1 MSTSHYEK
9 NGGVEGNTPGN
20 CAVRNCAVEHTHL
33 IFTREGNG
41 RIWPSAIPYWV
52 QWCRKSIWRSPK
64 LHSHPCGSPNFL
76 HMCIVYSPNDINHAV
91 CTQFFFLFLH
101 FIFTKMEL
109 LTHEAK
115 IKGKHLASL
124 ELFLQSS
131 IKIPLSGKKC
141 LQLLYNSWTLI
152 SDLTARLSSW
162 CSSRPQACTSCETI
176 SVVEVLVD
184 LVVVLQVLES
194 LERLFGFSTMKRC
207 FDLLGI
213 SLAMDFEMK
222 SEELSF
228 LKLKHN
234 SSSCHGRLLTTL
246 KIILILNWS
255 IQFSGWIPAVS
266 VQSDPLYCKHMH
278 SISSADQRAQVHH
291 HRKKII
297 GSVYIS
303 MHING

>member
-1 MSTSHYEK
+1 MDEFGLRLFPIEY
-9 NGGVEGNTPGN
+9 NDVGRAFEG
-20 CAVRNCAVEHTHL
+20 L
-33 IFTREGNG
+33 Q
-41 RIWPSAIPYWV
+41 S
-52 QWCRKSIWRSPK
+52 
-64 LHSHPCGSPNFL
+64 
-76 HMCIVYSPNDINHAV
+76 CIVILVGVRTSYTCALCIAQMTSTMMCAHN
-91 CTQFFFLFLH
+91 FFFLFLH

-131 IKIPLSGKKC
+131 IKIPLPGKKC

-152 SDLTARLSSW
+152 SDLTAKLSSW

-234 SSSCHGRLLTTL
+234 SSSRHGRLLTTL

-291 HRKKII
+291 HRKKIK

>member
-20 CAVRNCAVEHTHL
+20 FAVKHSHL

-41 RIWPSAIPYWV
+41 RIWPLATPYWV

-64 LHSHPCGSPNFL
+64 LRSHPCGSPNFL

-91 CTQFFFLFLH
+91 CTHIFLVFLH
-101 FIFTKMEL
+101 FIFTKIEL

-152 SDLTARLSSW
+152 SDFTVRSSSW

-176 SVVEVLVD
+176 SVVKVLVD
-184 LVVVLQVLES
+184 LVVVLQVLE
-194 LERLFGFSTMKRC
+194 LLGFSTMKRC
-207 FDLLGI
+207 FDLLRI
-213 SLAMDFEMK
+213 CLAMDFEMK
-222 SEELSF
+222 SEELSHLNF
-228 LKLKHN
+228 KHN
-234 SSSCHGRLLTTL
+234 SSSDHACFLTTL
-246 KIILILNWS
+246 KIILILNFCWPES
-255 IQFSGWIPAVS
+255 PSLSSSKKNYRIGVYFAAHKRFNRS
-266 VQSDPLYCKHMH
+266 VVFFF
-278 SISSADQRAQVHH
+278 AATNV
-291 HRKKII
+291 
-297 GSVYIS
+297 
-303 MHING
+303 N

>member
-1 MSTSHYEK
+1 MLKRVHLK
-9 NGGVEGNTPGN
+9 NLRWVLPIMMGKEIWSDIWVGNTPGN

-91 CTQFFFLFLH
+91 CTHIFFVFLH

-194 LERLFGFSTMKRC
+194 LDVFLVSLPWKGVSTYS
-207 FDLLGI
+207 G
-213 SLAMDFEMK
+213 LA
-222 SEELSF
+222 LPW
-228 LKLKHN
+228 
-234 SSSCHGRLLTTL
+234 
-246 KIILILNWS
+246 ILRWKAKNYPS
-255 IQFSGWIPAVS
+255 
-266 VQSDPLYCKHMH
+266 
-278 SISSADQRAQVHH
+278 
-291 HRKKII
+291 
-297 GSVYIS
+297 
-303 MHING
+303 

>member
-20 CAVRNCAVEHTHL
+20 FAVKHTHL

-176 SVVEVLVD
+176 SVVKVLVD
-184 LVVVLQVLES
+184 LVVVLQVLE
-194 LERLFGFSTMKRC
+194 LLGFSTMKRC
-207 FDLLGI
+207 FDLLRI
-213 SLAMDFEMK
+213 CLAMDFEMK
-222 SEELSF
+222 SEELSHLNF
-228 LKLKHN
+228 KHN
-234 SSSCHGRLLTTL
+234 SSSGHACFLTTL
-246 KIILILNWS
+246 KIILILNFCWPES
-255 IQFSGWIPAVS
+255 PSLSSSKKNYRIGVYFAAHKRLNRS
-266 VQSDPLYCKHMH
+266 VVFFF
-278 SISSADQRAQVHH
+278 AATNV
-291 HRKKII
+291 
-297 GSVYIS
+297 
-303 MHING
+303 N